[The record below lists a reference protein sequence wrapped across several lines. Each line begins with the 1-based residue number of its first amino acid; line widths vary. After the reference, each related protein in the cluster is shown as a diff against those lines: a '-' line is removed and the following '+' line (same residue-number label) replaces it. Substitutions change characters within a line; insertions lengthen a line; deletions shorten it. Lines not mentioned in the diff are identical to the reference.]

1 MKENQMATIN
11 AKKWAQTEYARDLE
25 RLKQTK
31 MAAAKR
37 VGASM
42 TNKEFMA
49 ALLRDARHY
58 CDLKGLDF
66 GSLDKQAHQEY
77 LKDLS

>member
-1 MKENQMATIN
+1 MATN
-11 AKKWAQTEYARDLE
+11 EAKKWAQKAYAGDLE

-49 ALLRDARHY
+49 TLLRDARHY
-58 CDLKGLDF
+58 CDLNGLDF
-66 GSLDKQAHQEY
+66 GSLDKEAHQEY